1 MGAGAGDS
9 LCAGNKLRGRFAVGV
24 ALIEWT
30 VVWVVVVVVVVS
42 ISVSVMGPE
51 PGAAGLAREA
61 KSISSGSAGAG
72 ADAVEEGGATLGS
85 VL

>member
-1 MGAGAGDS
+1 MGEGAKDS
-9 LCAGNKLRGRFAVGV
+9 LCAGNKFEGRFAVGV

-30 VVWVVVVVVVVS
+30 VVCVVVVVVVVS

-61 KSISSGSAGAG
+61 KSISSGSAGEEP
-72 ADAVEEGGATLGS
+72 DAVE
-85 VL
+85 